1 MRIKIEI
8 KSEIKK
14 RNQFNKR
21 IQKEKNK
28 KNEHHIEKKII
39 HHKLRLNDI
48 IEKKTQNL
56 TKKIQE

>member
-28 KNEHHIEKKII
+28 KNEHHIEKK
-39 HHKLRLNDI
+39 NTSQ
-48 IEKKTQNL
+48 IEV
-56 TKKIQE
+56 E

>member
-28 KNEHHIEKKII
+28 KNEHHIEKK
-39 HHKLRLNDI
+39 KNTSQ
-48 IEKKTQNL
+48 IEV
-56 TKKIQE
+56 E